1 MSVIFI
7 VWNSSFEISILI
19 IPDIHHNVGL
29 ASLGIPSIS
38 KCTSRVMWG
47 SKLDLSWFSPQR
59 GSCILGDRNLSCAS
73 QELLLRHKKFVVGW
87 MLLQWRN
94 HHKSWRQDFRNN
106 HVEACP
112 TENVYAVL
120 LLWGPFLPCSLLL
133 GCNMATFEW
142 EDVVIPDTVT
152 EEQKPWFVSFVKWCK
167 TNYGTKLDP
176 KLLANICTWESVV
189 MSYIIFLWCSSDGRF
204 RCPCISRILSTKIK

>member
-47 SKLDLSWFSPQR
+47 SKLDLSWCSPQR

-73 QELLLRHKKFVVGW
+73 QELLLWHKKFVVGW

-112 TENVYAVL
+112 TENIHAVL
-120 LLWGPFLPCSLLL
+120 LLWGPFSHVHFSLV
-133 GCNMATFEW
+133 ATW
-142 EDVVIPDTVT
+142 LRSNG
-152 EEQKPWFVSFVKWCK
+152 KMLSFL
-167 TNYGTKLDP
+167 TLSLRSRSPGL
-176 KLLANICTWESVV
+176 
-189 MSYIIFLWCSSDGRF
+189 FLSSNGAKQTMEPNWTPNF
-204 RCPCISRILSTKIK
+204 